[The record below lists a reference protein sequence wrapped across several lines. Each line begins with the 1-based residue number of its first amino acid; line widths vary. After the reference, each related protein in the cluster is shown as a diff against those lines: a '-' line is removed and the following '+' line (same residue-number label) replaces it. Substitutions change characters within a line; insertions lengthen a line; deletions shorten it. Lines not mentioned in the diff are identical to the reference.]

1 MYLSI
6 YGISTNKFNNLVS
19 EKIIERDKNLK
30 IGFDKIKIFLNF
42 NNRNFELKT
51 SNPKVSF
58 KNKEIKIKSIST
70 DLPIRNFFS
79 KKINLKEVKIITGK
93 NKLQNLIN
101 ILRSHKNNP
110 KLFILNKI
118 VKDGYVSLESKI
130 TFNEDGS
137 IKNNYLIDGNFE
149 DLKI

>member
-6 YGISTNKFNNLVS
+6 YGINTNKFNNLII
-19 EKIIERDKNLK
+19 EKIIERDKNLN
-30 IGFDKIKIFLNF
+30 INFDKIKIFLNI

-58 KNKEIKIKSIST
+58 KNHEIKIKSIST

-79 KKINLKEVKIITGK
+79 KKINLEEVKIITGK

-110 KLFILNKI
+110 QLFFYRLCLNR
-118 VKDGYVSLESKI
+118 
-130 TFNEDGS
+130 
-137 IKNNYLIDGNFE
+137 
-149 DLKI
+149 

>member
-1 MYLSI
+1 MIKRIIQLILFLLLLLISFLMYLSI

-51 SNPKVSF
+51 NNPKVSF
-58 KNKEIKIKSIST
+58 KNKEIIIKSIST

-93 NKLQNLIN
+93 NKLQNLIK

-110 KLFILNKI
+110 KL
-118 VKDGYVSLESKI
+118 
-130 TFNEDGS
+130 
-137 IKNNYLIDGNFE
+137 
-149 DLKI
+149 